1 MKATGM
7 VRVID
12 DMGRLVIPAEIRK
25 NLGLKVRDSVEFY
38 STDEGLVLKK
48 YAPAC
53 IFCNST
59 EDMILYNDKYICKNC
74 RKKLNTD
81 EA

>member
-25 NLGLKVRDSVEFY
+25 NLGLKVRDSVEIY
-38 STDEGLVLKK
+38 STDDGLVLKK

-74 RKKLNTD
+74 RNKLNN
-81 EA
+81 EEK